1 MKIFL
6 DTANYELIQ
15 HWAQTGLI
23 DGVTTNPTHLSNQ
36 GGDPVKII
44 RQISDCLPHGHVS
57 VEVTEQAPDRVYAQ
71 AKALSAFA
79 PNIVVK
85 IPCHKDY
92 LLCIKKLV
100 EEEVKINITLIFSLM
115 QALCMSKLGVLY
127 ISPFVGRLDD
137 IDTDGALLLGEIR
150 EMLDTYDFDTQLLAA
165 SLRHV
170 RHVHV
175 AIESGVDCMTLPPE
189 LLEKSM
195 MHLLTNSGMAVFTA
209 DWKKLGITNFP

>member
-6 DTANYELIQ
+6 DTANYALIRD
-15 HWAQTGLI
+15 WVQTGLI

-36 GGDPVKII
+36 GGDPVKLI

-57 VEVTEQAPDRVYAQ
+57 VEVTEQAADKVYAQ

-79 PNIVVK
+79 SNIVVK

-100 EEEVKINITLIFSLM
+100 EEEVKINITLIFSLV

-137 IDTDGALLLGEIR
+137 IDTDGLLLLSEIR
-150 EMLDTYDFDTQLLAA
+150 EMLDTYDFETKLLAA

-170 RHVHV
+170 RHVHT

-189 LLEKSM
+189 LLEKSI
-195 MHLLTNSGMAVFTA
+195 MHPLTNSGMAVFA
-209 DWKKLGITNFP
+209 SDWKKLGVTNFP